1 MKNKKELEEKRKKE
15 FDKIEKEFKNKLKKL
30 KERDPFTYKNF

>member
-1 MKNKKELEEKRKKE
+1 MIIIEYFKSIIRKFKKNR
-15 FDKIEKEFKNKLKKL
+15 EFKKRLKKM